1 MSNTPQSVDRALR
14 ILLSFDA
21 ENREVSVAEIAS
33 FLGVHKSTASRL
45 TSSLERHQLLERAPD
60 SGRFRLGPEL
70 ARLGLL
76 ALARR
81 GLLEVARRPMETLAE
96 QTKETVTLAILDG
109 GSATTIAQVDTP
121 YVVGTRTW
129 IGRGTPLHATSDG
142 KVFLAFGRAKLP
154 AGRLVELTS
163 RTHTSRP
170 KLEDEVAQIRARGW
184 AQALGELEDGLHG
197 IAAPVLDSAGRCQ
210 AALSVSGPAYRIT
223 SDKIPLIARACVDSA
238 EQIGSQLAG
247 STNGTGREVV
257 RDRDDA

>member
-21 ENREVSVAEIAS
+21 EDQEVSVAEIAS

-45 TSSLERHQLLERAPD
+45 TASLQRHDLLERSPG
-60 SGRFRLGPEL
+60 SGRFRLGPEI

-81 GLLEVARRPMETLAE
+81 GLLDVARRPMETLAE
-96 QTKETVTLAILDG
+96 RTTETVTLAILDA

-121 YVVGTRTW
+121 HVVGTRTW

-142 KVFLAFGRAKLP
+142 KVFLAFGPAPLP
-154 AGRLVELTS
+154 RGRLVGLTS
-163 RTHTSRP
+163 RTHTDRAQ
-170 KLEDEVAQIRARGW
+170 LEAELARIREQGW

-197 IAAPVLDSAGRCQ
+197 IAAPVLDSTGRCQ
-210 AALSVSGPAYRIT
+210 AALSVSGPAYRVT
-223 SDKIPLIARACVDSA
+223 KDRIPLIARACVDSA

-247 STNGTGREVV
+247 STNGTGWEVIS
-257 RDRDDA
+257 DRDDA